1 MTNKYIASKALRK
14 NKSMEEIK
22 NNKTEIKIE
31 NNMSQNIENK
41 INKLINAMKNK
52 KS

>member
-1 MTNKYIASKALRK
+1 
-14 NKSMEEIK
+14 MEEIK

-41 INKLINAMKNK
+41 INELINAMKNK